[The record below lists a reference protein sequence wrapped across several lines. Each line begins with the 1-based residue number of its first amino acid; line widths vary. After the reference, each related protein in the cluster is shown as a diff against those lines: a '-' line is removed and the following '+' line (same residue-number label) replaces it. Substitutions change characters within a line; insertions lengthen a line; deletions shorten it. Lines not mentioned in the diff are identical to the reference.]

1 METAKIALFLPDIAD
16 GGAERV
22 LLSLADNFRKRGY
35 DVDLVLGKA
44 GGPYMAS
51 VPPGVRVVDLD
62 ARRMLRSIVPLIK
75 YLRRERPTALLA
87 TQIHVVLCAILAK
100 MFACV
105 PVRLVLRE
113 ANTLSVDCRENRT
126 LKWRLTFLA
135 AKYFYRF
142 ADAIIAVSRGVAA
155 DLQEHIAAGQDKI
168 IKINNP
174 VALDAIA
181 AKAEEEPGGAW
192 FYANMAPVVIGV
204 GRLTKQKD
212 FATLI
217 KAFAIVRR
225 RRAAKLLI
233 IGEGEDRQELEQLA
247 AGLGLTGDVLLPG
260 FVVNPFACLA
270 RAAVFVL
277 SSAWEGFPNVL
288 VQAMACGTPVVATD
302 CPSGPD
308 EILEA
313 GKYGPLVPIGDA
325 EAMAAA
331 IEAALDEPVSAEALR
346 RKCREYNET
355 DIAEQYLAVLL
366 PPR

>member
-1 METAKIALFLPDIAD
+1 MNKIALFLPDIAD

-22 LLSLADNFRKRGY
+22 LLALAANFIKQGLA
-35 DVDLVLGKA
+35 VDLVLGKA
-44 GGPYMAS
+44 GGPHMAN
-51 VPPGVRVVDLD
+51 VPPGVRVIDLD
-62 ARRMLRSIVPLIK
+62 APRMLHSIVPLVK
-75 YLRRERPTALLA
+75 YLRGERPATLLA

-100 MFACV
+100 MIACV

-135 AKYFYRF
+135 ARHLYRF
-142 ADAIIAVSRGVAA
+142 ADAIIAVSRGVAD
-155 DLQEHIAAGQDKI
+155 DLQRHIAAGRDKI
-168 IKINNP
+168 ITINNP

-181 AKAEEEPGGAW
+181 AQAEEEPGGAW
-192 FYANMAPVVIGV
+192 FRANMAPVVIGV

-212 FATLI
+212 FVTLI
-217 KAFAIVRR
+217 KAFALVRR
-225 RRAAKLLI
+225 HRAAKLLI

-247 AGLGLTGDVLLPG
+247 AGLGLADDVMLPG

-313 GKYGPLVPIGDA
+313 GKYGPLVPIGDVA
-325 EAMAAA
+325 ALAAA
-331 IEAALDEPVSAEALR
+331 IEKTLDQPVSAESLR
-346 RKCREYNET
+346 QKCREYNEA
-355 DIAEQYLAVLL
+355 DITEQYLAVLL
-366 PPR
+366 PSR